1 MKFHHYYATTNF
13 KIIKLANFENNN
25 HNNNNNNNKD
35 NHIPQRIGNDVINLM
50 MVVHEAG
57 ENM

>member
-13 KIIKLANFENNN
+13 KIIKLVNFGN
-25 HNNNNNNNKD
+25 NNNNNNNKD